1 MLIMKYLNNIKLSLV
16 TAVFVCTGTVFTGCE
31 DDLTISG
38 STDKLETVD
47 GVYGYVRSAA
57 GARELTPITL
67 FGDKA
72 GTGHLFFELTKA
84 AEQDV
89 TVTFKIDK
97 DALEAYNEANN
108 TSYEMYPVDKLS
120 LANDGKI
127 TVKAGEKKSASMEL
141 NINAGGTIG
150 TTYAVAVSAT
160 ADGGAT
166 VSTNN
171 QTYIYLVKPQPA
183 YPVRGT
189 ARDVKT
195 LCFVEV
201 NNENILNCGE
211 YTMAK
216 DGTPFFDVVSIFA
229 ANINVDS
236 KTGRAHIFCNDQVS
250 FLLKNAD
257 QIIRPLQA
265 KGIKV
270 NMTIL
275 GNHDES
281 GMSSLSKEAA
291 EDFAKELKAY
301 ADIYG
306 LDGFDFDDEYSNYS
320 ENPSP
325 GFEERSSANYCRL
338 IYECRKIMPDKLLG
352 IYEYLLY
359 DAPNG
364 SVEGKSAGEL
374 VDYMCYGTYQRYAKG
389 REENFTGLPKSKYGP
404 YSLKINNEYN
414 GGWSG
419 FNQETIQDLKDAGY
433 GLQVF
438 YNPEPRI
445 YSYDHYF
452 TAVSKVLYNDE
463 VEWTG
468 KYYNR
473 TDFTSIQG
481 TKLAYESY
489 LGEWAATSSN
499 SLYIYIDEDNNPR
512 WWDWS
517 GSQKFNVRIE
527 EKEAGKSYYIYGWG
541 TYPEITEKY
550 PLVAEY
556 DAVKGYISIY
566 PQVIHEGDAADPETW
581 EVHWGTYA
589 GSGAN
594 CYWRAYPQYANYAIE
609 GSINLDGS
617 FGLVG
622 VGNRWGLDPYHEV
635 DGTLVVPHMDVK
647 YHITENYT
655 LVKN

>member
-1 MLIMKYLNNIKLSLV
+1 MKYMNNIKLGLL
-16 TAVFVCTGTVFTGCE
+16 AAIFACAGTVLTSCE
-31 DDLTISG
+31 DDITINAVDTG
-38 STDKLETVD
+38 KLDTVD
-47 GVYGYVRSAA
+47 GVYGYVKSAA
-57 GARELTPITL
+57 GARELTPISL
-67 FGDKA
+67 FGDRA
-72 GTGHLFFELTKA
+72 GTGHLYFELSKV
-84 AEQDV
+84 AEKDI
-89 TVTFKIDK
+89 TVTFKVDAA
-97 DALEAYNEANN
+97 ALEAYNTIHG
-108 TSYEMYPVDKLS
+108 TSYTMYPVDKLS
-120 LANDGKI
+120 LANGG
-127 TVKAGEKKSASMEL
+127 TVTIKAGEKKSSGVEL
-141 NINAGGTIG
+141 TINAGGSIG
-150 TTYAVAVSAT
+150 GTFAVAVSAT
-160 ADGGAT
+160 ANDGVEISA
-166 VSTNN
+166 NN
-171 QTYIYLVKPQPA
+171 QTYVYLVKPLAAIPDSKKGD
-183 YPVRGT
+183 VRT
-189 ARDVKT
+189 F
-195 LCFVEV
+195 CFVEV
-201 NNENILNCGE
+201 NNESILNCGE
-211 YTMAK
+211 YTMK
-216 DGTPFFDVVSIFA
+216 GSNKPFFDVVSIFA

-236 KTGRAHIFCNDQVS
+236 ETGRAHIFCNDQVS

-306 LDGFDFDDEYSNYS
+306 LDGFDFDDEYSKYS

-338 IYECRKIMPDKLLG
+338 MYECRKIMPDKLLG

-468 KYYNR
+468 KYYER
-473 TDFTSIQG
+473 TGFSAINA
-481 TKLAYESY
+481 TKSAYESY

-499 SLYIYIDEDNNPR
+499 SLYVYVDEENNPR
-512 WWDWS
+512 WWDWG
-517 GSQKFNVRIE
+517 GSQKFNIRIE
-527 EKEAGKSYYIYGWG
+527 EKEAGKSYYVYGWG
-541 TYPEITEKY
+541 TYPEITNKY
-550 PLVAEY
+550 PLVMEY
-556 DAVKGYISIY
+556 SDYDGSLSISC
-566 PQVIHEGDAADPETW
+566 PQTIHEADEADPITW
-581 EVHWGTYA
+581 EMRLGTY
-589 GSGAN
+589 GKVNVWTFYDYTNPIS
-594 CYWRAYPQYANYAIE
+594 
-609 GSINLDGS
+609 GSINVSGTINMT
-617 FGLVG
+617 GP
-622 VGNRWGLDPYHEV
+622 GNRWGIDPCHDV
-635 DGTLVVPHMDVK
+635 DGTFVPPHMDVK